1 MMEEDL
7 MLIKRKDGIEYYR
20 RKKETLN
27 IRINIRI
34 SENTLNELKEIAEKK
49 GIKYNALIRN
59 VLEEYIENYNEEV

>member
-1 MMEEDL
+1 MEEDL

-59 VLEEYIENYNEEV
+59 VLEEYVENYNEEV

>member
-1 MMEEDL
+1 MENDL
-7 MLIKRKDGIEYYR
+7 MFIKRKDGIEYYR

-59 VLEEYIENYNEEV
+59 VLENYIETNKEV

>member
-1 MMEEDL
+1 MEEDL

-59 VLEEYIENYNEEV
+59 VLENYIETNKEV

>member
-34 SENTLNELKEIAEKK
+34 NENTLNELKEIAEKK
-49 GIKYNALIRN
+49 GIKYNALIRY
-59 VLEEYIENYNEEV
+59 VLKKYIETNKEV

>member
-1 MMEEDL
+1 MEEDL

-59 VLEEYIENYNEEV
+59 VLENYIETNKEA

>member
-1 MMEEDL
+1 MEEDL

-27 IRINIRI
+27 IKVNIRI

-59 VLEEYIENYNEEV
+59 VLENYIENYNEEL

>member
-1 MMEEDL
+1 MEEDL

-34 SENTLNELKEIAEKK
+34 NENTLNELKEIAEKK
-49 GIKYNALIRN
+49 GIKYNALIRY
-59 VLEEYIENYNEEV
+59 VLKKYIETNKEV